1 MQERVVRTP
10 YLLTIQTLLYISL
23 HTSDFITVYI
33 HRLIHVDIHHYTQ
46 FNTDARTD

>member
-23 HTSDFITVYI
+23 HTSDYI
-33 HRLIHVDIHHYTQ
+33 LIHVDVQHYTQ
-46 FNTDARTD
+46 SNTDARMD